1 MTAKQGNDGRD
12 QERQGGLPTHERR
25 FYAQNRAFGRFG
37 IRRFRPV
44 TMESPHWHGHIELN
58 LCRGAAMRYDFNNAP
73 VQVPEGEVVCFW
85 AGVPHRLVT
94 VSPGRDADPLLCN
107 IYLPVDSFL
116 LMRFIARLQV
126 ALLAGAIVR
135 IPPALIDAAILDRW
149 YADYRSGDFERC
161 EIVRME
167 LNAVFRRL
175 LIEPLDYVH
184 EPPTEAGAD
193 RALSSTHVRHVIS
206 MVRYAL
212 ENLDRPLRNAE
223 VTATTGLHENYA
235 LALFTRVMRMPL
247 KKFIVRMRLMRARA
261 MLVESSIAI
270 PTVAEE
276 AGFTSISQFYQ
287 HFRTAYGVSPRE
299 MRDRYVRMQL

>member
-1 MTAKQGNDGRD
+1 MGGSDRER
-12 QERQGGLPTHERR
+12 ERQGGLPTHERQ
-25 FYAQNRAFGRFG
+25 FYAQNRAVGRFG

-44 TMESPHWHGHIELN
+44 TMEAPHWHGHIELN
-58 LCRGAAMRYDFNNAP
+58 LCRGAAMDYDFNNAP
-73 VQVPEGEVVCFW
+73 VHVPEGEVVCFW
-85 AGVPHRLVT
+85 AGVPHRLVA
-94 VSPGRDADPLLCN
+94 VSPNGGAEPLLCN

-135 IPPALIDAAILDRW
+135 IPPALVDAGLLDRW
-149 YADYRSGDFERC
+149 YGDYRSGDFERC

-167 LNAVFRRL
+167 LNAAFRRL
-175 LIEPLDYVH
+175 LIEPLDYLH
-184 EPPTEAGAD
+184 EPPTEADSD
-193 RALSSTHVRHVIS
+193 RALSSTHVRHVIA

-223 VTATTGLHENYA
+223 ITATTGLHENYA

-247 KKFIVRMRLMRARA
+247 KKFVVRMRLMRARA